1 MFELILVAMLLV
13 SLAHKGKPRRRR
25 ALIVG
30 SINFT
35 LALSTLNDQ
44 TLISGTLGSN
54 PGTETF
60 LLSIKATWSLDN
72 GVKGEGPIVVG
83 VAHEDYTDA
92 EIEAWIENTGSWA
105 PFNLVQR
112 EIAQRKIRLVGSFTN
127 DSGSATL
134 STESLNEGRPIKTIC
149 RWANSDTQSLKV
161 WAFNKAGGNLT
172 GAARVVVSGS
182 AFLVKA

>member
-1 MFELILVAMLLV
+1 MMEIIGMVVLCVLL
-13 SLAHKGKPRRRR
+13 ANKRPQRRR

-35 LALSTLNDQ
+35 LALSTLADQ
-44 TLISGTLGSN
+44 TLISGTVGAN

-60 LLSIKATWSLDN
+60 LLSTKCTWSLDN
-72 GVKGEGPIVVG
+72 GVKGEGPIIVG

-92 EIEAWIENTGSWA
+92 EIEAWIENTGSWT

-112 EIAQRKIRLVGSFTN
+112 EIAKRKIRMVGSFAN
-127 DSGSATL
+127 DGGTTL
-134 STESLNEGRPIKTIC
+134 STERLNDGLPIKTIC
-149 RWANSDTQSLKV
+149 RWSNGDTQSLKI
-161 WAFNKAGGNLT
+161 WAFNKAGGSLT
-172 GAARVVVSGS
+172 GAARVIVVGS